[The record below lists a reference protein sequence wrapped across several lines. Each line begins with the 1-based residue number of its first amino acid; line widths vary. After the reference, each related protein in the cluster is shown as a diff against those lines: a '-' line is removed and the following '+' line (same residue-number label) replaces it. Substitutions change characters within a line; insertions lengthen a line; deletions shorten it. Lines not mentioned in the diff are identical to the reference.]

1 MRLCYGCYVNFHCG
15 TAADR
20 AGTGAARTPL
30 GELHPNGEEQRYWYQ
45 TNLAATFTLNAHEFH
60 AIEGPFFPSFEYDD
74 VLIHCLNSPLMRPD
88 FGNSAIHTD
97 ERCGYSGEDPY
108 AVSDFKVTHNNRSPS
123 FSKTGEW
130 QAWERGNWV

>member
-1 MRLCYGCYVNFHCG
+1 MGVMSISIAERLQ
-15 TAADR
+15 TAQGR
-20 AGTGAARTPL
+20 ARRGPRRVSCIPTEKNSVAGIRQISL
-30 GELHPNGEEQRYWYQ
+30 
-45 TNLAATFTLNAHEFH
+45 LNAHEFH

-74 VLIHCLNSPLMRPD
+74 VPIHCLNSPLMRPD
-88 FGNSAIHTD
+88 FGNGAIHTD

>member
-1 MRLCYGCYVNFHCG
+1 MGVMSISIAGRLQ
-15 TAADR
+15 TAQ
-20 AGTGAARTPL
+20 GWARR
-30 GELHPNGEEQRYWYQ
+30 GRRWVSCIPNGEE
-45 TNLAATFTLNAHEFH
+45 TALLESDKSSLLLSLLNAHEFH

-74 VLIHCLNSPLMRPD
+74 VPIHCLNSPLMRPD
-88 FGNSAIHTD
+88 FGNGAIHTD

-130 QAWERGNWV
+130 QAWEQGKWV